1 MEAHELPSWPVL
13 SKAHQRSRVL
23 YSSRL
28 SSEPPAWPA
37 PFAPHSPQW
46 CSPLKHSGCP
56 AGCVCSCPALL
67 TGHSPTESAVHRAC
81 PSCHCPGSHLTP
93 SGVPPHIPST
103 PEGGCSSMSKE
114 WKFYSS
120 RGGHPSSTQ
129 GYPRALA
136 MNACLLSSEVAM
148 GKVNGVSVEDS

>member
-1 MEAHELPSWPVL
+1 
-13 SKAHQRSRVL
+13 
-23 YSSRL
+23 
-28 SSEPPAWPA
+28 
-37 PFAPHSPQW
+37 
-46 CSPLKHSGCP
+46 
-56 AGCVCSCPALL
+56 
-67 TGHSPTESAVHRAC
+67 
-81 PSCHCPGSHLTP
+81 
-93 SGVPPHIPST
+93 
-103 PEGGCSSMSKE
+103 MSKE